1 MKKTICALLIAIT
14 SPIALSQSL
23 QDQLNSVNNAY
34 QANQNAEQQRQND
47 MRRQAA
53 EAQAKRDAQAAAA
66 QASRDAQAAE
76 QAKIAA
82 RDRAR
87 NQAYEDEQRLLNL
100 EERRAQVAG
109 SKAQA
114 KRANDYIDSDLKKK
128 NAQADVVQSEADAN
142 RNISKGAGDMMSG
155 VGKGAAKGLP
165 NQTTNNNTNVL
176 FK

>member
-1 MKKTICALLIAIT
+1 MKKTICTLLIAFA
-14 SPIALSQSL
+14 SPASFSQSL
-23 QDQLNSVNNAY
+23 QDQISAVNNAF

-47 MRRQAA
+47 IKRQAA
-53 EAQAKRDAQAAAA
+53 EAQAKRDAQAA
-66 QASRDAQAAE
+66 E

-82 RDRAR
+82 RERAR

-100 EERRAQVAG
+100 EERRAQVAA

-114 KRANDYIDSDLKKK
+114 KRANDYIDADLKKK
-128 NAQADVVQSEADAN
+128 NAQADLVQSEADAN

>member
-1 MKKTICALLIAIT
+1 MKKLYFVIAALLISSA
-14 SPIALSQSL
+14 AFSQSL
-23 QDQLNSVNNAY
+23 QDQINAVNGVY
-34 QANQNAEQQRQND
+34 QANQNAEQQRIAEQQK
-47 MRRQAA
+47 QAA
-53 EAQAKRDAQAAAA
+53 AAQAKRDAQAA
-66 QASRDAQAAE
+66 E
-76 QAKIAA
+76 QARIAA
-82 RDRAR
+82 KDKAR
-87 NQAYEDEQRLLNL
+87 NQAFEDEQRALDLDQRKA
-100 EERRAQVAG
+100 EVAG

-114 KRANDYIDSDLKKK
+114 KRANDYIDADLKKK